1 MADTNYGE
9 LPPFFDTSGN
19 VNKKYKAAG
28 GKGWD
33 YNPKAT
39 YEKTVN
45 ASDRNGQQSKGITNL
60 FDQFA
65 NFMNDAMRNTGNLGS
80 TVFSY
85 LTGQDNPVEGGGYG
99 DYLVG
104 RTPIEG
110 GMVTPAG
117 TSEEDKVA
125 AALAARDAYWKEQ
138 MDALKK
144 PDPYD
149 SIISTLTGRKT
160 TDAAKLKALYDAAST
175 YVTGQAP
182 SVEDIYTKAKAG
194 YEGGTQA
201 GTNLINANYA
211 GARSQLENMLKS
223 LGIEYTAGNIMDRGQ
238 DLSGG
243 QTAAT
248 DKLAS
253 FLTSNLARNTASQT
267 SALENLQNMAQA
279 IQAEG
284 ARSQSINLRSLE
296 DQIGKARMSQQQYK
310 DELQK
315 AAIAAAAKQSTGITS
330 DQASALYKGFYD
342 EAKAKG
348 WDDKASQ
355 TYANNQTNRVV
366 NSQ

>member
-1 MADTNYGE
+1 MADVAYGTSSGAGAKE
-9 LPPFFDTSGN
+9 YDQNMQFPEYFSDRGKKTRYRSSKSREGGNQVANAIQDFFTDRGRDILNFWGDWAPGTGN
-19 VNKKYKAAG
+19 VWNNRPMELSGGAG
-28 GKGWD
+28 
-33 YNPKAT
+33 
-39 YEKTVN
+39 
-45 ASDRNGQQSKGITNL
+45 
-60 FDQFA
+60 
-65 NFMNDAMRNTGNLGS
+65 DALLGS
-80 TVFSY
+80 
-85 LTGQDNPVEGGGYG
+85 NPRDWEIAP
-99 DYLVG
+99 D
-104 RTPIEG
+104 
-110 GMVTPAG
+110 AAA
-117 TSEEDKVA
+117 SEADKVA

-138 MDALKK
+138 MDALKQ

-149 SIISTLTGRKT
+149 SIIATLTGRKA
-160 TDAAKLKALYDAAST
+160 TDSAKLKALYDAAST

-182 SVEDIYTKAKAG
+182 AVEDIYNKAKAG
-194 YEGGTQA
+194 YESGTQA

-223 LGIEYTAGNIMDRGQ
+223 LGIEYTAGNVMDRGQ

-253 FLTSNLARNTASQT
+253 FLTTNLARNTASQT

-284 ARSQSINLRSLE
+284 ARSQSVNARSLE